1 MSEKIIHKGKIVKKI
16 SDTKYLVEISQLS
29 ACSSCSMSNSCCSAG
44 DELSGKLFTVESSKT
59 LSEGEKVE
67 VSLSKKSLSKSILIA
82 YFIPVVLVIV
92 VALTVDKIFAK
103 DILTAMSSV
112 LTILVYFLIAKFL
125 LKNTKSLDVKIE

>member
-67 VSLSKKSLSKSILIA
+67 VSLSKKGLSKSILIA
-82 YFIPVVLVIV
+82 YFFPVLLVIA
-92 VALTVDKIFAK
+92 VAISVDKVFAQ
-103 DILTAMSSV
+103 DILTAISSI
-112 LTILVYFLIAKFL
+112 LTIAVYFFIAKFY
-125 LKNTKSLDVKIE
+125 LKNNKSINIKIE